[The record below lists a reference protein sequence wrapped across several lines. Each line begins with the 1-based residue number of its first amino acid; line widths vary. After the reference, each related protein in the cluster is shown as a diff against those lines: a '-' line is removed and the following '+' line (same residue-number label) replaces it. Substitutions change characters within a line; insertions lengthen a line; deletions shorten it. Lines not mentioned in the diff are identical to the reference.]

1 MRQRHFFRKDDFV
14 NKSILDKIKEDELHY
29 ETTINEIAERIVGNK
44 LIKLVL
50 IAGGSCA
57 GKTTTTRKLSELIN
71 KSGRKAYTIS
81 LDDYYRNM
89 DESVYLPDGTRD
101 IESINSLRT
110 DMIAENFSDLIAGK
124 NTPIPMFDF
133 KTKQRIDAY
142 RYIKLAENDVV
153 LIEGLHALNLKLFKD
168 VPDESTIY
176 RIYLFADA
184 GDTADCRFVRR
195 MVRDSRHRCASAER
209 TYNLW
214 DNVKQNEYES
224 IDPFRQYADVTINT
238 FFPYERG
245 ILNDDA
251 VRLLNTVEPSSKHY
265 DNAQALIEILK
276 DEPQISDEY
285 IPENSLLREFI

>member
-1 MRQRHFFRKDDFV
+1 M
-14 NKSILDKIKEDELHY
+14 NKEILNKIKEDELHY
-29 ETTINEIAERIVGNK
+29 ETTINGIAERIVGDMG
-44 LIKLVL
+44 IKLVL

-71 KSGRKAYTIS
+71 ASGRKAHTVS
-81 LDDYYRNM
+81 LDDYYRNI

-101 IESINSLRT
+101 IESINSLRA
-110 DMIAENFSDLIAGK
+110 DMIADTFADLIAGK

-133 KTKQRIDAY
+133 MTKTRIDAY
-142 RYIKLAENDVV
+142 RYIKLEEGDVV
-153 LIEGLHALNLKLFKD
+153 LIEGLHALNLELFRETPD
-168 VPDESTIY
+168 VSAIY

-184 GDTADCRFVRR
+184 GDNADCRFTRR
-195 MVRDSRHRCASAER
+195 MVRDSRHRDASAEH

-214 DNVKQNEYES
+214 DNVKKNEYES
-224 IDPFRQYADVTINT
+224 IEPFRKYADVTINT

-251 VRLLNTVEPSSKHY
+251 IRLLNTVDKSSSHY
-265 DNAQALIEILK
+265 DNARELIAILEK
-276 DEPQISDEY
+276 EPQISDDY